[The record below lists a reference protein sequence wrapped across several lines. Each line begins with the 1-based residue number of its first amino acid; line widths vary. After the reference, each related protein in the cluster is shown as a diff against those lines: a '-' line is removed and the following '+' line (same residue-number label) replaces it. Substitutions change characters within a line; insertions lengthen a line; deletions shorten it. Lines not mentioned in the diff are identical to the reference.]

1 MTFFYSKLNST
12 HYSYLYSKGPNHP
25 KSQILCHKKS
35 PTWDFVRKTLEPW
48 HSKGGANFKKKR
60 GKPAIIEFSVRFI
73 LMLHYKFARKPRL
86 ERECGMFIVE
96 FQACVYSIDC
106 VHKSRKVKNTPI
118 VVVSFR

>member
-1 MTFFYSKLNST
+1 MTFLLYAKLNFT
-12 HYSYLYSKGPNHP
+12 HYSYKYYNGPNHP
-25 KSQILCHKKS
+25 KSQILFHKKS

-86 ERECGMFIVE
+86 ERECGMSIVE
-96 FQACVYSIDC
+96 F
-106 VHKSRKVKNTPI
+106 
-118 VVVSFR
+118 